1 MPDPHVRIVPVGLR
15 GHAQDVLDLRVDVG
29 GDVAVVGVDHG
40 RDLFHEAAVAL
51 LRVGER
57 GFGLATGD
65 QCTGV
70 PKRGDHDP
78 VLEFANA
85 HLDREFTVRAAEH
98 RLERH
103 GIVG

>member
-1 MPDPHVRIVPVGLR
+1 MLRIVPVGLR

-29 GDVAVVGVDHG
+29 GDVTVVGVDHG

-57 GFGLATGD
+57 GFGFAASD
-65 QCTGV
+65 QRAGV
-70 PKRGDHDP
+70 PQRRDHDP
-78 VLEFANA
+78 VLELANA
-85 HLDREFTVRAAEH
+85 HLDREFAIRTAEH